1 MGWNELLDQHI
12 VGMQD
17 LQDSEK
23 KKIKA
28 AKGHRAAAARSA
40 REGNT
45 PVEGARE
52 KHRTPSW
59 IWHGV
64 SEGELGVDKVLYDAH
79 EKHPPLLQNPY
90 DLGLRIEWC
99 KSYARVRRWREEVML
114 LQEEMRRCLVTL
126 EWQATT
132 WKGRAVIPN
141 FEGERLEGSTIK
153 LLFVGIL
160 QVVSNR
166 FGRLS
171 SEMPSVNSIDVEE
184 VSDDEDDDDDP
195 MDGRMGLDA
204 EPEEEAL
211 IGEEDLDEEGEEDG
225 MEEDQEEE
233 RLEEERDSDH
243 GMEADFSDDEL
254 NTHGHTLKE
263 MLVSL
268 EEEQTF

>member
-1 MGWNELLDQHI
+1 YKKSNSRHQGATTRSRTLVTHQEKKIRLAASAYRVAWRAKLNLLDGNRALMGWNELLDQHI

-64 SEGELGVDKVLYDAH
+64 SEGELGVDKVLYD
-79 EKHPPLLQNPY
+79 
-90 DLGLRIEWC
+90 GLRIEWC

-132 WKGRAVIPN
+132 WEGRAVIPN
-141 FEGERLEGSTIK
+141 FEGERLEGSSAYAHY
-153 LLFVGIL
+153 
-160 QVVSNR
+160 QA
-166 FGRLS
+166 
-171 SEMPSVNSIDVEE
+171 SIC
-184 VSDDEDDDDDP
+184 
-195 MDGRMGLDA
+195 R
-204 EPEEEAL
+204 
-211 IGEEDLDEEGEEDG
+211 
-225 MEEDQEEE
+225 
-233 RLEEERDSDH
+233 
-243 GMEADFSDDEL
+243 
-254 NTHGHTLKE
+254 
-263 MLVSL
+263 
-268 EEEQTF
+268 